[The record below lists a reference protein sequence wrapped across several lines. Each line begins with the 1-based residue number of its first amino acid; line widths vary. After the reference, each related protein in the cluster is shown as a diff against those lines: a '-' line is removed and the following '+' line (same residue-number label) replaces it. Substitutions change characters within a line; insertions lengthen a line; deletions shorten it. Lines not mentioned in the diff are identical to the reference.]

1 MELSI
6 EVALLLIGILSA
18 AGLWGWKKY
27 QKWSADGK
35 ITLDEVL
42 ADGHEIIDKI
52 EEVKD
57 EIEDAIKGETEEE
70 IDGDKSE

>member
-6 EVALLLIGILSA
+6 ELALVLIGILSA

-42 ADGHEIIDKI
+42 ADGHQIVDKI
-52 EEVKD
+52 EEVK
-57 EIEDAIKGETEEE
+57 EDIKEA

>member
-6 EVALLLIGILSA
+6 ELALVLIGILSA

-42 ADGHEIIDKI
+42 ADGHQIVDKI
-52 EEVKD
+52 EEVKED
-57 EIEDAIKGETEEE
+57 IEDAI
-70 IDGDKSE
+70 DGDKTE

>member
-6 EVALLLIGILSA
+6 ELALVLIGILSA

-52 EEVKD
+52 EEVKED
-57 EIEDAIKGETEEE
+57 IEDAI
-70 IDGDKSE
+70 DGDKTE

>member
-6 EVALLLIGILSA
+6 ELALVLIGILSA

-42 ADGHEIIDKI
+42 ADGHQIVDKI
-52 EEVKD
+52 EEVKED
-57 EIEDAIKGETEEE
+57 IENA
-70 IDGDKSE
+70 IDGDKTE

>member
-6 EVALLLIGILSA
+6 ELALVLIGILSA

-52 EEVKD
+52 EEVKED
-57 EIEDAIKGETEEE
+57 IEGA
-70 IDGDKSE
+70 IDGDKTE